1 MTKELEYRCRVIVEL
16 HDGNDEPARDAEPFR
31 IVEILTSYI
40 NASLEDVEHEVDT
53 DRGTLVEREV
63 EVTQVKHMKT
73 DHEPIANNLFG
84 HVIVWNRLRQMLE
97 NIVLVSAETAVEKS
111 EASEAEEVWVEA
123 DS

>member
-40 NASLEDVEHEVDT
+40 NASLEDVRHEVDT
-53 DRGTLVEREV
+53 DRGMLVEHEV
-63 EVTQVKHMKT
+63 EVTQVKHLKT
-73 DHEPIANNLFG
+73 DHEKIADQLYK
-84 HVIVWNRLRQMLE
+84 HPIVWNRLRQMLE

-111 EASEAEEVWVEA
+111 EAGEADEVWVEA